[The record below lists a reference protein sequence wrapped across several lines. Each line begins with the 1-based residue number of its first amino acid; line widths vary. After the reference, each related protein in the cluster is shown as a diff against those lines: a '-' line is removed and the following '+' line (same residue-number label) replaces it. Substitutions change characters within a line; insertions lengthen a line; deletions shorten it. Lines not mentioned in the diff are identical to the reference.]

1 MFIYKTTGTC
11 SKEIQLEIDNN
22 DIIKSVTFVGGCRG
36 NTKGVAAL
44 CIGRNAHDV
53 AKMLRAYPARAI
65 HPVLISF
72 PRPYAL
78 TTLPSK
84 RHSRHSIKAVYLLFS
99 KI

>member
-22 DIIKSVTFVGGCRG
+22 EIIKSVTFVGGCRG

-53 AKMLRAYPARAI
+53 AKMLKGIPCQGDTSCPDQLSKAICAY
-65 HPVLISF
+65 
-72 PRPYAL
+72 YA
-78 TTLPSK
+78 SK
-84 RHSRHSIKAVYLLFS
+84 QTA
-99 KI
+99 

>member
-53 AKMLRAYPARAI
+53 AKMLKGIPCPGATSCPEPLSKARCA
-65 HPVLISF
+65 S
-72 PRPYAL
+72 YA
-78 TTLPSK
+78 SK
-84 RHSRHSIKAVYLLFS
+84 QTA
-99 KI
+99 